1 MPWDMNQ
8 LRTSELRMLES
19 WLESILKEASA

>member
-19 WLESILKEASA
+19 WLEQILQADSA